1 MGVIISRRMRK
12 HRMKALFTITLL
24 FIVVLISGCL
34 GSSSSSTAPT
44 LAFLYV
50 VGQGD
55 NAIHALDEK
64 STGDLVPLAVSSF
77 STVPRPVSMA
87 LHPSRNFLYV
97 PNETSNTVSGFTIDH
112 LAGVLT
118 PVGTPL
124 SPTPVCNPSV
134 CSNPIGVAVNSG
146 GQFLFVLNQ
155 GSSSPA
161 VPASISVFNID
172 QTRGLLS
179 PVSGSP
185 FVFASLAAPNPQF
198 LAISP
203 TQGFLY
209 VSNGAAGNIS
219 AFAIGAGGGLTEI
232 SGSPFSL
239 GAGAAAAGLA
249 IDPKGQFL
257 YAADSANNK
266 IASFNVAGGPLGA
279 VGSFSA
285 GTKPVAVTVDNTSS
299 FVYSANQGSNDVSAF
314 KTASGAL
321 TQVAGSPYPVEPTG
335 SIGTPQPIFLTV
347 DPSNTFLYVANA
359 GSSSIS
365 AFGIKAADGSLGLIT
380 NSPFIQGI
388 APLWILST
396 K

>member
-1 MGVIISRRMRK
+1 
-12 HRMKALFTITLL
+12 MKALFTITLL
-24 FIVVLISGCL
+24 FIAVLLSGCL

-55 NAIHALDEK
+55 NSIHAFDEK
-64 STGDLVPLAVSSF
+64 STGDLSSAGVPSF
-77 STVPRPVSMA
+77 ATIPRPVSIA

-97 PNETSNTVSGFTIDH
+97 PNQTSNTVSGFTVDH
-112 LAGVLT
+112 TAGVLT
-118 PVGTPL
+118 PIGTAL
-124 SPTPVCNPSV
+124 SPTPVCNPGV
-134 CSNPIGVAVNSG
+134 CSNPIGIAVNSG

-155 GSSSPA
+155 GSASPA

-179 PVSGSP
+179 PISGSP
-185 FVFASLAAPNPQF
+185 FAFASLSAPNPQF

-209 VSNGAAGNIS
+209 VSNGTAGNIS
-219 AFAIGAGGGLTEI
+219 AFAIGASGALTEL
-232 SGSPFSL
+232 GSPVSL
-239 GAGAAAAGLA
+239 GAGAVAAGLA

-266 IASFNVAGGPLGA
+266 IASFNVAGGPLAA
-279 VGSFSA
+279 VGSFPA

-299 FVYSANQGSNDVSAF
+299 FVYVANQGSNDVSAF
-314 KTASGAL
+314 TTASGAL
-321 TQVAGSPYPVEPTG
+321 TQVAGSPYLVQPTG
-335 SIGTPQPIFLTV
+335 SVGTPQPIFLTV
-347 DPSNTFLYVANA
+347 DVSNTFLYVANF

-365 AFGIKAADGSLGLIT
+365 AFGIKSSDGTLGLIT
-380 NSPFIQGI
+380 NSPFFQGI
-388 APLWILST
+388 APLWMVST

>member
-1 MGVIISRRMRK
+1 
-12 HRMKALFTITLL
+12 MKALFTVTLL
-24 FIVVLISGCL
+24 FIAVLLSGCL

-55 NAIHALDEK
+55 NAIHAFSEK
-64 STGDLVPLAVSSF
+64 STGDLSPLAVSSF
-77 STVPRPVSMA
+77 STVPRPVSIA

-112 LAGVLT
+112 TAGVLA
-118 PVGTPL
+118 PIGTAQP
-124 SPTPVCNPSV
+124 PTPVCGPGV

-155 GSSSPA
+155 GSASPA
-161 VPASISVFNID
+161 VQASISVFNID

-179 PVSGSP
+179 P
-185 FVFASLAAPNPQF
+185 ASFTTLTVPNPQF

-209 VSNGAAGNIS
+209 VSNGTAGNIS
-219 AFAIGAGGGLTEI
+219 AFAIGTNGALTELG
-232 SGSPFSL
+232 GSPFSL
-239 GAGAAAAGLA
+239 GAGAVAAGVA

-266 IASFNVAGGPLGA
+266 ITSFNVAGGPLAA
-279 VGSFSA
+279 VGSFPA
-285 GTKPVAVTVDNTSS
+285 GTKPMAVTVDSTSS

-314 KTASGAL
+314 KAASGAL
-321 TQVAGSPYPVEPTG
+321 TQVTGSPYLVQPTG
-335 SIGTPQPIFLTV
+335 SVGTPQPTFLSV
-347 DPSNTFLYVANA
+347 DPSNTFLYVANT

-365 AFGIKAADGSLGLIT
+365 AFGIKAADGTLGLIT
-380 NSPFIQGI
+380 NSPFFQSIE
-388 APLWILST
+388 PLWIVIT
-396 K
+396 R

>member
-1 MGVIISRRMRK
+1 
-12 HRMKALFTITLL
+12 MKALFTVTLL
-24 FIVVLISGCL
+24 FIVVLLSGCL
-34 GSSSSSTAPT
+34 GSSQSSTAPT
-44 LAFLYV
+44 LAFVYV

-55 NAIHALDEK
+55 NAIHAFSEK
-64 STGDLVPLAVSSF
+64 STGDLSPSAVSSF
-77 STVPRPVSMA
+77 PTVPRPVSIA
-87 LHPSRNFLYV
+87 LHPSKNFLYV
-97 PNETSNTVSGFTIDH
+97 PNETSNTVSGFTVDH
-112 LAGVLT
+112 TAGVLT
-118 PVGTPL
+118 PIGTAL
-124 SPTPVCNPSV
+124 SPTPVCSPGV

-179 PVSGSP
+179 PVAGSP
-185 FVFASLAAPNPQF
+185 FAFASLAAPNPQF
-198 LAISP
+198 MAVSP

-219 AFAIGAGGGLTEI
+219 AFAIGTNGALTEI
-232 SGSPFSL
+232 GSPVSL
-239 GAGAAAAGLA
+239 GAGAVAAGLA

-266 IASFNVAGGPLGA
+266 VDSFNVAGGPPALIGA
-279 VGSFSA
+279 FPA
-285 GTKPVAVTVDNTSS
+285 GTKPVAVTVDGTST

-314 KTASGAL
+314 TAASGAL
-321 TQVAGSPYPVEPTG
+321 TQIAGSPYLVQPTG
-335 SIGTPQPIFLTV
+335 SIGTPQPTFLTV
-347 DPSNTFLYVANA
+347 DVSNTFLYVANT

-365 AFGIKAADGSLGLIT
+365 AFGIKASDGTLGLLT
-380 NSPFIQGI
+380 NSPFIQSI
-388 APLWILST
+388 EPLWIVTT

>member
-1 MGVIISRRMRK
+1 
-12 HRMKALFTITLL
+12 MKAMFTVTLL
-24 FIVVLISGCL
+24 FIAVLLSGCL
-34 GSSSSSTAPT
+34 GSSSSSIAPT

-55 NAIHALDEK
+55 NSIHAFDEK
-64 STGDLVPLAVSSF
+64 STGDLSGVAVPSF
-77 STVPRPVSMA
+77 ATIPRPVSIA

-97 PNETSNTVSGFTIDH
+97 PNQTSNTVSGFTIDH
-112 LAGVLT
+112 TSGVLT
-118 PVGTPL
+118 PIGTAL
-124 SPTPVCNPSV
+124 APTPVCNPGV
-134 CSNPIGVAVNSG
+134 CSNPIGIAVNSG

-155 GSSSPA
+155 GSASPA

-179 PVSGSP
+179 PISGSP
-185 FVFASLAAPNPQF
+185 FAFASLSAPNPQF

-209 VSNGAAGNIS
+209 VSNGTAGNIS
-219 AFAIGAGGGLTEI
+219 AFAIGASGALTEL
-232 SGSPFSL
+232 GSPVSL
-239 GAGAAAAGLA
+239 GAGAVAAGLA

-266 IASFNVAGGPLGA
+266 IASFNVAGGPLAA
-279 VGSFSA
+279 VGSFPA

-299 FVYSANQGSNDVSAF
+299 FVYAANQGSNDVSAF
-314 KTASGAL
+314 TTASGAL
-321 TQVAGSPYPVEPTG
+321 TQVAGSPYLVQPTG
-335 SIGTPQPIFLTV
+335 SVGTPQPIFLTV
-347 DPSNTFLYVANA
+347 DVSNTFLYVANF

-365 AFGIKAADGSLGLIT
+365 AFGIKSSDGTLGLIT
-380 NSPFIQGI
+380 NSPFFQGI
-388 APLWILST
+388 APLWMVST

>member
-1 MGVIISRRMRK
+1 
-12 HRMKALFTITLL
+12 MKALFTVTLL
-24 FIVVLISGCL
+24 FIAVLLSGCL

-55 NAIHALDEK
+55 NSIHAFDEK
-64 STGDLVPLAVSSF
+64 STGDLSGVAVPSF
-77 STVPRPVSMA
+77 ATIPRPISIA

-97 PNETSNTVSGFTIDH
+97 PNQTSNTVSGFTIDH
-112 LAGVLT
+112 ASGVLT
-118 PVGTPL
+118 PIGTAL
-124 SPTPVCNPSV
+124 APTPVCNPGV
-134 CSNPIGVAVNSG
+134 CSNPIGIAVNSG

-155 GSSSPA
+155 VSASPA

-179 PVSGSP
+179 PIAGSP
-185 FVFASLAAPNPQF
+185 FAFASLSAPNPQF

-209 VSNGAAGNIS
+209 VSNGTAGNIS
-219 AFAIGAGGGLTEI
+219 AFAIGASGALTEL
-232 SGSPFSL
+232 GSPVSL
-239 GAGAAAAGLA
+239 GAGAVAAGLA

-266 IASFNVAGGPLGA
+266 IASFNVAGGPLAA
-279 VGSFSA
+279 VGSFPA

-299 FVYSANQGSNDVSAF
+299 FVYAANQGSNDVSAF
-314 KTASGAL
+314 TTASGAL
-321 TQVAGSPYPVEPTG
+321 TQVAGSPYLVQPTG
-335 SIGTPQPIFLTV
+335 SVGTPQPIFLTV
-347 DPSNTFLYVANA
+347 DVSNTFLYVANF

-365 AFGIKAADGSLGLIT
+365 AFGIKSSDGTLGLIT
-380 NSPFIQGI
+380 NSPFFQGI
-388 APLWILST
+388 APLWMVST

>member
-1 MGVIISRRMRK
+1 
-12 HRMKALFTITLL
+12 MKALFTITLL
-24 FIVVLISGCL
+24 FIAVVLSGCL

-55 NAIHALDEK
+55 NSIHAFDEK
-64 STGDLVPLAVSSF
+64 STGDLSGGAVPSF
-77 STVPRPVSMA
+77 ATIPRPVSIA

-97 PNETSNTVSGFTIDH
+97 PNQTSNTVSGFTIDH
-112 LAGVLT
+112 TSGVLT
-118 PVGTPL
+118 PIGTAL
-124 SPTPVCNPSV
+124 APTPVCNPGV
-134 CSNPIGVAVNSG
+134 CSNPIGIAVNSG

-155 GSSSPA
+155 GSASPA

-179 PVSGSP
+179 PIAGSP
-185 FVFASLAAPNPQF
+185 FAFASLSAPNPQF

-209 VSNGAAGNIS
+209 VSNGTAGNIS
-219 AFAIGAGGGLTEI
+219 AFAIGASGALTEL
-232 SGSPFSL
+232 GSPVSL
-239 GAGAAAAGLA
+239 GAGAVAAGLA

-266 IASFNVAGGPLGA
+266 IASFNVAGGPLAA
-279 VGSFSA
+279 VGSFPA

-299 FVYSANQGSNDVSAF
+299 FVYAANQGSNDVSAF
-314 KTASGAL
+314 TTASGAL
-321 TQVAGSPYPVEPTG
+321 TQVAGSPYLVQPTG
-335 SIGTPQPIFLTV
+335 SVGTPQPIFLTV
-347 DPSNTFLYVANA
+347 DVSNTFLYVANF

-365 AFGIKAADGSLGLIT
+365 AFGIKSSDGTLGLIT
-380 NSPFIQGI
+380 NSPFFQGI
-388 APLWILST
+388 APLWMVST

>member
-1 MGVIISRRMRK
+1 
-12 HRMKALFTITLL
+12 MKALFTITLL
-24 FIVVLISGCL
+24 FIGILLSGCL

-55 NAIHALDEK
+55 NAIHAFDEK
-64 STGDLVPLAVSSF
+64 STGELSSLAVPTF
-77 STVPRPVSMA
+77 ATIPRPVSIA

-112 LAGVLT
+112 TAGVLT
-118 PVGTPL
+118 PIGTAL
-124 SPTPVCNPSV
+124 APTPVCNPGV
-134 CSNPIGVAVNSG
+134 CSNPIGIAVNSG

-155 GSSSPA
+155 GSASPA

-185 FVFASLAAPNPQF
+185 FAFASLVAPNPQF
-198 LAISP
+198 MKVSP

-209 VSNGAAGNIS
+209 ISNGAAGNIS
-219 AFAIGAGGGLTEI
+219 AFAIGTSGALTEL
-232 SGSPFSL
+232 GSPVSL
-239 GAGAAAAGLA
+239 GAGAVAAGLA

-266 IASFNVAGGPLGA
+266 IASFNVAGGPLA
-279 VGSFSA
+279 AIGSFPA

-314 KTASGAL
+314 TTASGAL
-321 TQVAGSPYPVEPTG
+321 TQVAGSPYLVQPTG

-347 DPSNTFLYVANA
+347 DVSNTFLYVANF

-365 AFGIKAADGSLGLIT
+365 AFGIKSSDGTLGLIT
-380 NSPFIQGI
+380 NSPFFQGI
-388 APLWILST
+388 APVWMVST

>member
-1 MGVIISRRMRK
+1 
-12 HRMKALFTITLL
+12 MKALFTITLL
-24 FIVVLISGCL
+24 FIAVLLSGCL

-55 NAIHALDEK
+55 NSIHAFSEK
-64 STGDLVPLAVSSF
+64 STGDLQGLAVPSF
-77 STVPRPVSMA
+77 ATIPRPVSIA

-97 PNETSNTVSGFTIDH
+97 PNQTSNTVSGFTVDH
-112 LAGVLT
+112 TAGVLT
-118 PVGTPL
+118 PIGTAL
-124 SPTPVCNPSV
+124 SPTPVCNPGV

-155 GSSSPA
+155 GSASPA

-185 FVFASLAAPNPQF
+185 FAFASLSAPNPQF

-209 VSNGAAGNIS
+209 VSNGTAGNIS
-219 AFAIGAGGGLTEI
+219 AFAVGTSGALTEL
-232 SGSPFSL
+232 GSPVSL
-239 GAGAAAAGLA
+239 GAGAVAAGLA

-266 IASFNVAGGPLGA
+266 IASFNVAGGPLAA

-299 FVYSANQGSNDVSAF
+299 FVYAANQGSNDVSAF
-314 KTASGAL
+314 TTASGAL
-321 TQVAGSPYPVEPTG
+321 TQVAGSPYLVQPTG

-347 DPSNTFLYVANA
+347 DVSNTFLYVANF

-365 AFGIKAADGSLGLIT
+365 AFGIKSSDGTLGLLT
-380 NSPFIQGI
+380 NSPFFQGI
-388 APLWILST
+388 APLWMVST

>member
-1 MGVIISRRMRK
+1 
-12 HRMKALFTITLL
+12 MKALFTVTLL
-24 FIVVLISGCL
+24 FIAVLLSGCL

-55 NAIHALDEK
+55 NSIHAFDEK
-64 STGDLVPLAVSSF
+64 STGDLSGVAVPSF
-77 STVPRPVSMA
+77 ATIPRPVSIA

-97 PNETSNTVSGFTIDH
+97 PNQTSNTVSGFTIDH
-112 LAGVLT
+112 TSGVLT
-118 PVGTPL
+118 PIGTAL
-124 SPTPVCNPSV
+124 APTPVCNPGV
-134 CSNPIGVAVNSG
+134 CSNPIGIAVNSG

-155 GSSSPA
+155 GSASPA

-179 PVSGSP
+179 PISGSP
-185 FVFASLAAPNPQF
+185 FAFASLSAPNPQF

-209 VSNGAAGNIS
+209 VSNGTAGNIS
-219 AFAIGAGGGLTEI
+219 AFAIGASGALTEL
-232 SGSPFSL
+232 GSPVSL
-239 GAGAAAAGLA
+239 GAGAVAAGLA

-266 IASFNVAGGPLGA
+266 IASFNVAGGPLAA
-279 VGSFSA
+279 VGSFPA

-299 FVYSANQGSNDVSAF
+299 FVYAANQGSNDVSAF
-314 KTASGAL
+314 TTASGAL
-321 TQVAGSPYPVEPTG
+321 TQVAGSPYLVQPTG
-335 SIGTPQPIFLTV
+335 SVGTPQPIFLTV
-347 DPSNTFLYVANA
+347 DVSNTFLYVANF

-365 AFGIKAADGSLGLIT
+365 AFGIKSSDGTLGLIT
-380 NSPFIQGI
+380 NSPFFQGI
-388 APLWILST
+388 APLWMVST